1 MGVELSEGFVSVASA
16 KDPRRVDE
24 AAALMPSEIIEHTVL
39 AGSVERVAEQ
49 LAAALRPEIASITI
63 RPHCVPGESVDSVVR
78 AFAEEVIPRA
88 PCGLRGPVRRRVRRA
103 PQSCASSPT
112 NFRRSSLLSSC
123 HAVSQGSRAGPISAF
138 QCLHYPIVSQ

>member
-1 MGVELSEGFVSVASA
+1 MGVELSEGFVSVAST

-78 AFAEEVIPRA
+78 AFAEEVMPRA
-88 PCGLRGPVRRRVRRA
+88 LRLA
-103 PQSCASSPT
+103 
-112 NFRRSSLLSSC
+112 
-123 HAVSQGSRAGPISAF
+123 GSGSA
-138 QCLHYPIVSQ
+138 